1 MGEAAKQFRFSKQ
14 QETRK
19 PLQNGLFGN
28 SNLMSSCQSAY
39 YYFAQCDLNDCD
51 FVLLQSFILVIAK

>member
-19 PLQNGLFGN
+19 PLQIGN

-39 YYFAQCDLNDCD
+39 YYFAQCDMNDCD
-51 FVLLQSFILVIAK
+51 FVLLQSFILVIGK